1 MTDKTELNLVENI
14 MQEKEL
20 IEFEGRVVISSRVIA
35 KLLGK
40 RHDNVKRDLENI
52 LSKEGYSNLSNHII
66 LHSYEIVGQNKI
78 GLEYLL
84 TKQGFILYMFNIQGF
99 IDFKM
104 NYINKYD
111 LMESFIK
118 GNCEIEYKEY
128 AKKEINKLN
137 NSLQTQIKEIENK
150 LENQIRIDYSQ
161 QRAIQKKINHKIEI
175 KYYDFILA
183 SSKSKR
189 SWFMAIYK
197 GIKDKFQVASYRD
210 LKQKDFDECIEFIN
224 NWTPPKYLF
233 EE

>member
-1 MTDKTELNLVENI
+1 MIDNYLDIVGTIKEENGKLV
-14 MQEKEL
+14 
-20 IEFEGRVVISSRVIA
+20 VSSRIIA
-35 KLLGK
+35 EKLGK
-40 RHDNVKRDLENI
+40 RHSDVLESIDNIIKTKSITKISVLFISSNYIASNGKRNR
-52 LSKEGYSNLSNHII
+52 
-66 LHSYEIVGQNKI
+66 
-78 GLEYLL
+78 EYLL
-84 TKQGFILYMFNIQGF
+84 TKNGFILYMFNIQGY
-99 IDFKM
+99 IEFKM
-104 NYINKYD
+104 AYINEYD
-111 LMESFIK
+111 RMESFIK
-118 GNCEIEYKEY
+118 GNYEIEYKKY
-128 AKKEINKLN
+128 AKREITKLN

-189 SWFMAIYK
+189 SWYMALYK

-210 LKQKDFDECIEFIN
+210 LKQKDFENCVEFIN